1 MAEDDLRQR
10 LEAIDARLSHVEIAM
25 QQTNDLLRGVGDDSG
40 LVGKIQIMWRSYVL
54 LVGAVGGIIG
64 FVLNEVMREMGH

>member
-10 LEAIDARLSHVEIAM
+10 LEATDARLSHVEIAM